1 MTDNRPSKRCASCQ
15 KTKPVSEFVPTR
27 WERDGMVDND
37 GVPEATLPY
46 YRPPADFWTED
57 AQNRC
62 YRQNGPRPEALRH
75 RGRLLTNHSDN
86 PRRAVA
92 QIAAVT

>member
-15 KTKPVSEFVPTR
+15 KAKPVSEFLLTR
-27 WERDGMVDND
+27 WE
-37 GVPEATLPY
+37 PY

-75 RGRLLTNHSDN
+75 RGRLLTNHRDN
-86 PRRAVA
+86 PRQAVA
-92 QIAAVT
+92 QIAMVT